1 MPIQPDLSSHTLS
14 ANATPTP
21 CIITPA
27 LLKQHSITP
36 DEYKRVE
43 QHLGRTP
50 SLTELGIFSVMWS
63 EHCSYKSSRV
73 HLKRLPTMGSRTTG
87 PGSVVQGPGENA
99 GIIDVGDGWACA
111 FKIESHNHPSYIE
124 PYQGAATGVG
134 GILRD
139 IFTMGARPLAIMD
152 SLRFGPLAPPEPATK
167 PGAPS
172 SPTVSSSEK
181 MGSEAPPNLIDTTDY
196 AKNHQVANGVVHG
209 VAGYGNCFGV
219 PNLGGETRF
228 EPCYSG
234 NPLLN
239 AFALGLVRKDEIFYA
254 KATGVGNPV
263 FYVGATT
270 GRDGIHGATMAS
282 EEFTEGSEQKRP
294 NVQMGDPFLEKLLL
308 EACLEAM
315 KTGAVLGIQDM
326 GAAGLTCSTCE
337 MGARGELGVSIELDL
352 VPQRETGMT
361 SYEIMLSESQERM
374 LLVAQ
379 KGREQEVLDVF
390 AKWGLDCAEVGV
402 VTADDIMRVT
412 HHGEL
417 VAEIPNKALTDN
429 APVYNRPVG
438 VWQAPVP
445 KDPPAWVLE
454 ELKKPRDY
462 TADLLK
468 LLASPNICDKR
479 YIYEQYDSMV
489 QTNTVQ
495 GPGFEAGI
503 IRIKGTGAA
512 HPSKPTTSEIHRQ
525 ASNPVIL
532 SEAEEFQYFAGV
544 NEQTEDHPSPPN
556 PVIPTEG
563 AAEVEGF
570 ASLEPFPDLSSRP
583 ERSAVEGPDS
593 PVRTTLDPIAAEH
606 SIAGKLLNLIAGST
620 PQGEATLAT
629 GNEDAT
635 NPVLAPDETHEP
647 GAASVGAAGSSPL
660 NSNTTNRGFTPGPFT
675 GSAPGSSSTA
685 SKPKPGAPPSP
696 TASPSERVGNRAAA
710 RSSFSEATPKPERGI
725 AMALAGNGRWCYL
738 DPKLGA
744 MHAVAEAARKVACTG
759 ATPVAATNCL
769 NFGNPEK
776 PEIMAQLSAAIDGIA
791 EACTALGTP
800 ITGGNVSLYNE
811 TRGEGIYPTPV
822 IGVVGLL
829 DDVTKAVPNSFQ
841 QIGDAVLV
849 VIDELMFPW
858 FRPKQQFGSTEFA
871 STLLDTMWGE
881 PPAFE
886 KTFAAAMI
894 ERLSDVIRRGL
905 IHSASDIGS
914 GGLGVALCRAS
925 LPREIGT
932 TVKAYWDTQ
941 PAESAWE
948 RTSPLNYFDETPA
961 LLLTCA
967 EEDVQTVTSVF
978 SALPQM
984 TRCVRIGTTVG
995 DSVRLQTSSWDSG
1008 EVPIADLRAAYSNT
1022 LESQLAAE
1030 VVTA

>member
-1 MPIQPDLSSHTLS
+1 MPNQEVQRPASQ
-14 ANATPTP
+14 AVPTP
-21 CIITPA
+21 CGITPA

-36 DEYKRVE
+36 DEYARI
-43 QHLGRTP
+43 LALLSRTP

-73 HLKRLPTMGSRTTG
+73 HLKRLPTHGSRSGG
-87 PGSVVQGPGENA
+87 PGAVVQGPGENA

-152 SLRFGPLAPPEPATK
+152 SLRFGPLTPDDELDDA
-167 PGAPS
+167 
-172 SPTVSSSEK
+172 
-181 MGSEAPPNLIDTTDY
+181 LR
-196 AKNHQVANGVVHG
+196 AKNHQVANGVVAG

-263 FYVGATT
+263 IYVGAKT

-315 KTGAVLGIQDM
+315 HLPSGAVLGIQDM

-337 MGARGELGVSIELDL
+337 MGARGELGLTIELDL
-352 VPQRETGMT
+352 VPQRETGMS

-374 LLVAQ
+374 LLVAERS
-379 KGREQEVLDVF
+379 KEDEVLRVF
-390 AKWGLDCAEVGV
+390 AKWGLDAAIIGT

-412 HHGEL
+412 HGGTL
-417 VAEIPNKALTDN
+417 VAEIPNKALTDD
-429 APVYNRPVG
+429 APVYHRPVG
-438 VWQAPVP
+438 TWNPPVP

-495 GPGFEAGI
+495 GPGSEAGV
-503 IRIKGTGAA
+503 IRIKGTGQQGLGSRDQGTDKQQTGEDGAHGQPAA
-512 HPSKPTTSEIHRQ
+512 PVTGEAGAGSSSSVDTSGATSAPHVPPT
-525 ASNPVIL
+525 A
-532 SEAEEFQYFAGV
+532 
-544 NEQTEDHPSPPN
+544 D
-556 PVIPTEG
+556 
-563 AAEVEGF
+563 
-570 ASLEPFPDLSSRP
+570 
-583 ERSAVEGPDS
+583 
-593 PVRTTLDPIAAEH
+593 LDPIAVDH
-606 SIAGKLLNLIAGST
+606 SILGKLAHLIAAST

-635 NPVLAPDETHEP
+635 NSVVFPDPAIHESGTHESGGTP
-647 GAASVGAAGSSPL
+647 SELQASRVGEGEGPASRTTMGQGAPSSPAL
-660 NSNTTNRGFTPGPFT
+660 
-675 GSAPGSSSTA
+675 
-685 SKPKPGAPPSP
+685 
-696 TASPSERVGNRAAA
+696 SERVGSR
-710 RSSFSEATPKPERGI
+710 SEARPPSAHPVSKSERGL

-759 ATPVAATNCL
+759 AIPVAATNCL

-776 PEIMAQLSAAIDGIA
+776 PEIMAQLSLAIDGIA

-822 IGVVGLL
+822 IGVVGILE
-829 DDVTKAVPNSFQ
+829 DVTKAVPSSFQ
-841 QIGDAVLV
+841 AADQVVLAA
-849 VIDELMFPW
+849 FNYAYHPQ
-858 FRPKQQFGSTEFA
+858 RQNQRSFGSSEFA
-871 STLLDTMWGE
+871 RVILATEWGTPPDLEASFARDLNDKLLE
-881 PPAFE
+881 AI
-886 KTFAAAMI
+886 K
-894 ERLSDVIRRGL
+894 LGL
-905 IHSASDIGS
+905 ITSASDIGS
-914 GGLGVALCRAS
+914 GGLAVALCKAALRAG
-925 LPREIGT
+925 IGAS
-932 TVKAYWDTQ
+932 VHANWRGEDS
-941 PAESAWE
+941 PASWNEY
-948 RTSPLNYFDETPA
+948 SPVNFFDESPG

-967 EEDVQTVTSVF
+967 QEHRTHIE
-978 SALPQM
+978 ALFERLPRM
-984 TRCVRIGTTVG
+984 SRCVAIGTTVSG
-995 DSVRLQTSSWDSG
+995 TLQLRTETWNSEPLSIES
-1008 EVPIADLRAAYSNT
+1008 LRAAYSNT